1 MKLYEITNEMRELQ
15 SLADTGEL
23 TLEMIADT
31 MDSLEC
37 MFEKKA
43 EAALMVRQGMLA
55 EVAGIDSEI
64 ERLEALKAAP
74 MASAVRLVEYIKSN
88 MLALNKDKA
97 NLGLFKLTLRKPT
110 DKLGDIDEAKVP
122 SQFWV
127 TVPESKKIDKRALL
141 AYAKVNEMD
150 GVVLAKSDRS
160 LTIK

>member
-15 SLADTGEL
+15 TLADTGEL
-23 TLEMIADT
+23 TLEMIGDT

-88 MLALNKDKA
+88 MLALNKDRA

>member
-1 MKLYEITNEMRELQ
+1 MKLYEITEEMRSLQ
-15 SLADTGEL
+15 ALADTGEL
-23 TLEMIADT
+23 TLEMIGDT

-88 MLALNKDKA
+88 MLALNKDRA

>member
-15 SLADTGEL
+15 ALADTGEL
-23 TLEMIADT
+23 TLEMIGDT

-55 EVAGIDSEI
+55 EVAGIDNEI

-110 DKLGDIDEAKVP
+110 KMLGWVDTPRVP
-122 SQFWV
+122 DQFWV

-141 AYAKVNEMD
+141 AYAKVND
-150 GVVLAKSDRS
+150 IDYVDLDDSDRS

>member
-1 MKLYEITNEMRELQ
+1 MRELQ
-15 SLADTGEL
+15 TLADTGEL
-23 TLEMIADT
+23 TLEMIEDT

-55 EVAGIDSEI
+55 EVSAIDAEI
-64 ERLEALKAAP
+64 KRLVDLQKTP
-74 MASAVRLVEYIKSN
+74 MNSADRIVEYIKSN

-97 NLGLFKLTLRKPT
+97 DLGLFKLTLRKAT
-110 DKLGDIDEAKVP
+110 DKLGEIDESKVP
-122 SQFWV
+122 SEFWII
-127 TVPESKKIDKRALL
+127 VPESKKIDKRALL

-150 GVVLAKSDRS
+150 CVGLVKSERS